1 MKAGSNRSLVLL
13 VVGVVGVAAAPGR
26 GPPVVLVQGASGDS
40 LTFNRDIAPLLFAR
54 CATCHH
60 PNGSAPFDLLSYRD
74 VQLRLPLIVDAIE
87 RRSMPPWV
95 PEPGFVKFAGERRLT
110 DDEID
115 LFRRW
120 VADGAREGN
129 PADLPP
135 TPEFGDVWQLGEP
148 DLVVS
153 LPAYTV
159 PPEGFDRYRNLVAPI
174 PLSETRYVSTVELRW
189 GDTRVVHHSRMMID
203 PTPSSRMFDARDPE
217 PGFDGMEIVTAADNP
232 PGHFVGWA
240 PGGVQVRGSDEI
252 AWPLNPGTDLVLQ
265 LHLRPTGVPEL
276 VEPKVGFYFAR
287 QPPTKAT
294 ALIML
299 GSFEID
305 IPPGDSDY
313 LVTDTYRLPVDVE
326 ALSVYPHAHY
336 LGKLVWGQATLPDGT
351 TKWLIRIDEWN
362 FNSQEEYR
370 YRTPIFL
377 PAGTTLSM
385 RWLYDNSTDNPSNPN
400 DPPRRVVYGSLSS
413 DEMSD
418 LVLQVLPRNK
428 EDLDILNRD
437 LAWKYETRDVLY
449 LARRERS
456 TGDELAA
463 MGSFKEAIEH
473 YQQALRLKAD
483 DIDVLVGMAGA
494 LASLGRGAAAVTV
507 AERAAQLSGYG
518 DPVVLDELAGAYAA
532 AGELDRAVATAQR
545 AIELATA
552 AGSTDLA
559 NTIREHLL
567 KYRAR

>member
-40 LTFNRDIAPLLFAR
+40 LTFNRDIAPMLFAR

-305 IPPGDSDY
+305 IPPGHSNY

-326 ALSVYPHAHY
+326 ALGVYPHAHY
-336 LGKLVWGQATLPDGT
+336 LGKLVWGRAMLPDGT

-449 LARRERS
+449 VARRER
-456 TGDELAA
+456 TAGDELAA
-463 MGSFKEAIEH
+463 MGSFEEAIEH

-552 AGSTDLA
+552 AGSNDLA